1 LARLKVAT
9 GRHSTAVVFAGSE
22 KIARMHDLI
31 RDITYSIA
39 AAWLLGLAAQW
50 LRQPI
55 LLAYL
60 VGGFALGP
68 AGFKLVESAESISAI
83 AELGLIFLL
92 FMIGLEID
100 LKKIASAGK
109 SITLTALVQI
119 FGGALVGVAFF
130 RLCGFALGGGKWDA
144 LYLGV
149 AGALSSTVII
159 VKLLYD
165 KQELDTLPGRI
176 TLGVLVLQDLAVI
189 LFLAVQPNLEN
200 LAPII
205 VLFSLLRVVALVTV
219 TLVVSRYVLPAIFRH
234 VARLPEL
241 VQVGALAWCFLIG
254 ELAERLH
261 LSREMGAL
269 VAGVALS
276 TFPYALDVTAKVT
289 TLRDFFVTLF
299 FVGLGMQI
307 PAPTASLVSWA
318 VIFGTFVVITRL
330 ITTFAPLYLMRQGL
344 RTSIVPSVNLSQVS
358 EFSLVVLALGMKAGH
373 FGDAETSGMV
383 ALAFTLL
390 AALSALG
397 IAHSDGIARHAI
409 PWLKR
414 AGLRDLDNCGD
425 DVHAEGGS
433 GHGSSRILF
442 LGFFRTASSLLED
455 MQCHAPDLIKDVAVV
470 DFSPVARA
478 GLIERKVRV
487 VYGDISQR
495 DTLLHAGVEK
505 AEVLICT
512 IPDSLLKGSSNE
524 RMVRLLRSLNPEAK
538 IIATADVLAQAEV
551 LLAAGADYVSVARL
565 HEARDLL
572 GAIRAA
578 TEGLLEEKRSV
589 LKCELADRREVL
601 G

>member
-1 LARLKVAT
+1 
-9 GRHSTAVVFAGSE
+9 
-22 KIARMHDLI
+22 MHDLI
-31 RDITYSIA
+31 RDITFSIG

-50 LRQPI
+50 LRQPV

-60 VGGFALGP
+60 LGGFVLGP
-68 AGFKLVESAESISAI
+68 AGLGWVASADSISAI

-100 LKKIASAGK
+100 LKKIASAGR
-109 SITLTALVQI
+109 SITLTALVQV
-119 FGGALVGVAFF
+119 FGGAALGVAFF
-130 RLCGFALGGGKWDA
+130 RLCGFGLGGGKWDA

-165 KQELDTLPGRI
+165 KQELDTLTGRI
-176 TLGVLVLQDLAVI
+176 TLGVLVLQDLAAI
-189 LFLAVQPNLEN
+189 LFLAIQPNLEN
-200 LAPII
+200 LAPGI
-205 VLFSLLRVVALVTV
+205 LLLSLLRVVGLVVVALA
-219 TLVVSRYVLPAIFRH
+219 VSRYVLPVIFRR

-254 ELAERLH
+254 ELAERLE

-299 FVGLGMQI
+299 FVGLGMKI
-307 PAPTASLVSWA
+307 PSPTTALVSWA
-318 VIFGTFVVITRL
+318 LIFAAFVVVSRL
-330 ITTFAPLYLMRQGL
+330 VSTFAPLYLMRQGL
-344 RTSIVPSVNLSQVS
+344 RTSIVPALNLSQVS
-358 EFSLVVLALGMKAGH
+358 EFSLVVLAIGVKAGH
-373 FGDAETSGMV
+373 LSHPATNGMV
-383 ALAFTLL
+383 ALAFAFL
-390 AALSALG
+390 AALSAAG
-397 IAHSDGIARHAI
+397 IAHSDGIARGVI

-414 AGLRDLDNCGD
+414 VGLHDLDKCGD
-425 DVHAEGGS
+425 DVHAEGGD

-455 MQCHAPDLIKDVAVV
+455 MQCHAPDLIKHVAVV

-478 GLIERKVRV
+478 GLIERKVRI

-524 RMVRLLRSLNPEAK
+524 KMVRLLRGLNPTAQ
-538 IIATADVLAQAEV
+538 IIATAEV
-551 LLAAGADYVSVARL
+551 LSQVDTLLEAGADYVSVARL

-572 GAIRAA
+572 GAVRAA
-578 TEGLLEEKRSV
+578 TEGLLEEKRAT
-589 LKCELADRREVL
+589 LKDLLADRREVL